1 MQGVLPPPPA
11 EMAPTAFEFGV
22 VKPPPLPT
30 GELGSEEMP
39 SVGSLLHCSGQ
50 CQPCGFFHTKG
61 CSNGARCEFCHL
73 CTPGEVKKR
82 RREKR
87 EQFRAAR
94 EAAVLAAEKVAENLD
109 ITEILKQARSVTE
122 DLNTVTAP

>member
-1 MQGVLPPPPA
+1 MG
-11 EMAPTAFEFGV
+11 APTAFEFGV

-50 CQPCGFFHTKG
+50 CQPCGFLHTKG
-61 CSNGARCEFCHL
+61 CTNGARCTFCHL
-73 CTPGEVKKR
+73 CNAGEVKRR

-94 EAAVLAAEKVAENLD
+94 EAASLEAQKEAENSD
-109 ITEILKQARSVTE
+109 IVEHMTEVE
-122 DLNTVTAP
+122 N